1 MIALVLTLAATA
13 GQPASELPPGVTC
26 ERVRAEVAQHGRAAA
41 IVWALRQGTPWR
53 QIRAAM
59 ACLDHH

>member
-1 MIALVLTLAATA
+1 MIALVMMLAALA
-13 GQPASELPPGVTC
+13 GQPGSELPAGVTC
-26 ERVRAEVAQHGRAAA
+26 ELVRAEVAQHGRAAA
-41 IVWALRQGTPWR
+41 IAWALRQGTPWR